1 MIDIEHFIDDIKL
14 YPMEDLRR
22 LSTALS
28 KEIDRRIYISFS
40 NNETNNYNVEL

>member
-14 YPMEDLRR
+14 YSMNDLRR

-28 KEIDRRIYISFS
+28 KEIDRRIYRSFS